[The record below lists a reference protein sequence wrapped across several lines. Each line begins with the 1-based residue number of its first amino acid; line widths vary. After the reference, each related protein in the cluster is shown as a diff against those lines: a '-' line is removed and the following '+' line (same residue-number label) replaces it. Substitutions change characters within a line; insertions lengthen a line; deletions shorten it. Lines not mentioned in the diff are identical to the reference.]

1 LHALAETMYGF
12 AAASVW
18 LKCTFHVKFFKLLTH
33 FTFSA
38 CGETGKI
45 FILTTDHHARP
56 ATGGV
61 KGEAK
66 LRKNSFNTNK
76 SR

>member
-1 LHALAETMYGF
+1 VEKQ
-12 AAASVW
+12 AA
-18 LKCTFHVKFFKLLTH
+18 F
-33 FTFSA
+33 
-38 CGETGKI
+38 

-66 LRKNSFNTNK
+66 L
-76 SR
+76 